1 MPVEILPFHFSVDDS
16 ILKDEDIAWAVC
28 RIHLNRSV
36 GPSIMRSEH
45 LRQWLIA
52 ATFEDSTDATNWL
65 KVVSIV
71 QAAFQDGTL
80 AK

>member
-1 MPVEILPFHFSVDDS
+1 MGYPPLTFVVDDS
-16 ILKDEDIAWAVC
+16 IPEDAEIAWAVHRLC
-28 RIHLNRSV
+28 LNRSG
-36 GPSIMRSEH
+36 GPSGMRAEH
-45 LRQWLIA
+45 LRQWLIY
-52 ATFEDSTDATNWL
+52 ATRDNSSGATNWL